1 MSSNTPPPITPNTNM
16 NADFVPDHT
25 NHPPTENVMTPASQL
40 TQEFNLVFKPAQQ
53 RNRDH
58 FREETTLNY
67 VTLMQMYKNMV
78 IAAMCSVESI
88 MILLLS
94 QF

>member
-1 MSSNTPPPITPNTNM
+1 MSSDTPPPITPNTNM

-58 FREETTLNY
+58 FREEISLNY
-67 VTLMQMYKNMV
+67 FMQIHMYKNMV
-78 IAAMCSVESI
+78 IAAVHSGDSI
-88 MILLLS
+88 MILSLS
-94 QF
+94 